1 MATIEELLAEPP
13 RLWVGLSGETITG
26 QEVATFLGEVE
37 SLLHEEGWL
46 RHRQWDADDDDLAD
60 PGEGAS
66 VRQMVRALID
76 FFRSERKRTP
86 GYTLTEA
93 RNEVLRRSG
102 DSDVQYVAHR
112 LMKLVLSHQVNAPL
126 ADEDAW
132 SRRPERTA
140 DEVLDLVATAAKLA
154 TKYGPAGA
162 VAA

>member
-1 MATIEELLAEPP
+1 MATIEELLADSHRP
-13 RLWVGLSGETITG
+13 WAGLSGETITG
-26 QEVATFLGEVE
+26 REVADFLGEVE
-37 SLLHEEGWL
+37 ALLREEGWL
-46 RHRQWDADDDDLAD
+46 RYRQWDADEDDLVD

-66 VRQMVRALID
+66 LKQMMRALID

-93 RNEVLRRSG
+93 RHEVLRRSG

-112 LMKLVLSHQVNAPL
+112 LMKLALSHQVNAPL

-140 DEVLDLVATAAKLA
+140 DEVLDLVATTAKLA
-154 TKYGPAGA
+154 IVHGPAGA